1 MQILAGAAMGVDSSD
16 TVVTVDTEA
25 IPQNCSTQSP
35 MTGVSGDSSHV
46 IIATAADI
54 ASGAMVSNVKR
65 AVARPMREPMP
76 SAVPPSRARLA
87 ARAGFQSPKTSD
99 SEYAKR
105 MLIQSRPAFLITVN
119 AATTDSAQCCCRV

>member
-25 IPQNCSTQSP
+25 IPQDCSTQSP

-76 SAVPPSRARLA
+76 SAVPPSRCSTRST
-87 ARAGFQSPKTSD
+87 RGISKPKN
-99 SEYAKR
+99 K
-105 MLIQSRPAFLITVN
+105 
-119 AATTDSAQCCCRV
+119 

>member
-25 IPQNCSTQSP
+25 IPQDGSTQSR

-65 AVARPMREPMP
+65 AVAQPMREPMP
-76 SAVPPSRARLA
+76 SVVPPSRCSTRST
-87 ARAGFQSPKTSD
+87 RGISKPKN
-99 SEYAKR
+99 K
-105 MLIQSRPAFLITVN
+105 
-119 AATTDSAQCCCRV
+119 